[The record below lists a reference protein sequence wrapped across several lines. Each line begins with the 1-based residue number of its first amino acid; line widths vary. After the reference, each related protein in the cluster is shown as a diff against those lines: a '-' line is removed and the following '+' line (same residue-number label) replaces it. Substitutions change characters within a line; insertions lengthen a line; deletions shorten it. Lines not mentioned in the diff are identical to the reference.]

1 MKKNSLF
8 TMMVIAMV
16 SVAVVSC
23 KKDNQE
29 QAPNNQKQTVHK
41 VIDMDSYLLAFKN
54 KMLSSEKE
62 DAAMGL
68 DQACHDLGNLLNFD
82 FGDANHP
89 TDVFQRDTIHA
100 KLSVN
105 NNGTVRLSQLAGAYN
120 TLVGDIIDS
129 YNNTSL
135 PEKSVQSIG
144 CVFNMPDS
152 KNDNDTIRDI
162 EVVVNYRGFV
172 GNTMGNHDTFDWR
185 PRRRAGTCDGQFVN
199 LRGAPETLRSWLLG
213 TQVEIACING
223 GRVYYTDCDLLFID
237 GRNTLDTITGE
248 YGLFYYV
255 GNNPN
260 AICITHE
267 EMEEYFSFIL
277 NYWINNTPYN
287 HMMLTC
293 EIDDGSSVQYNIWTW
308 YWLVKIEHG
317 KPNCTG
323 TEPLV

>member
-41 VIDMDSYLLAFKN
+41 VIDMDSYLMAFKN
-54 KMLSSEKE
+54 KLLSSEKE

-105 NNGTVRLSQLAGAYN
+105 NNGTVRLSQLASAYN

-129 YNNTSL
+129 YNNTLL
-135 PEKSVQSIG
+135 PEKSIQNIT
-144 CVFNMPDS
+144 CE
-152 KNDNDTIRDI
+152 IRDLENAYENNKEV
-162 EVVVNYRGFV
+162 EVVVIYRGFV
-172 GNTMGNHDTFDWR
+172 GTRFGIHDTLDWR
-185 PRRRAGTCDGQFVN
+185 PGRRAGTCDGQFVGE
-199 LRGAPETLRSWLLG
+199 LGAPKVLQDWVWQ
-213 TQVEIACING
+213 TQPEVDCING
-223 GRVYYTDCDLLFID
+223 GRVYYTDGDDCYIFGNQTQDP
-237 GRNTLDTITGE
+237 ITGE

-260 AICITHE
+260 SECITHE
-267 EMEEYFSFIL
+267 EMEAHFSYIL
-277 NYWINNTPYN
+277 NIWNNNVPYN
-287 HMMLTC
+287 HVLLDVYIQLFSNDCC
-293 EIDDGSSVQYNIWTW
+293 EH
-308 YWLVKIEHG
+308 YWILKLRHA

-323 TEPLV
+323 TDPLV